1 LNRQDVDCKDIF
13 QGRDLMTVA
22 NLLAQGGWAMWPIYL
37 CSVLALGIFCERLWM
52 FRQLRMRSTS
62 WVDDILQRAGAM
74 HFEAAAS
81 LAQSSAHPL
90 ARVLRSALILARTRP
105 DRVAAEAERVGRQE
119 IADFERFLPSLGLIA
134 QIAPLLGLLGTVLGM
149 VQLFFGLQGAGMA
162 NVNAAALSA
171 GIWQAL
177 LTTAAGLV
185 VAAPTMAAHHYLN
198 GRIEMLR
205 LQLRD
210 GVERLLH
217 VMPPLQTPWRDEEA
231 EAKGASQ
238 ESSTRGALQEPS
250 THDASQGS
258 PKREGEGQAESD
270 EGVFFAPPTPVHTA
284 KQPSSSAA
292 ISAG

>member
-1 LNRQDVDCKDIF
+1 
-13 QGRDLMTVA
+13 MTVA

-81 LAQSSAHPL
+81 LAESSTHPL
-90 ARVLRSALILARTRP
+90 GRVLRSALSLARTRP

-198 GRIEMLR
+198 GRIETLR

-217 VMPPLQTPWRDEEA
+217 VMPPLQTPWREEA
-231 EAKGASQ
+231 EAKGSSQDSSGKGAS
-238 ESSTRGALQEPS
+238 QEPS
-250 THDASQGS
+250 TMLPQGS
-258 PKREGEGQAESD
+258 PTREGEGQFESD
-270 EGVFFAPPTPVHTA
+270 EGVFFAPPSPLHTA
-284 KQPSSSAA
+284 KPSSSAA